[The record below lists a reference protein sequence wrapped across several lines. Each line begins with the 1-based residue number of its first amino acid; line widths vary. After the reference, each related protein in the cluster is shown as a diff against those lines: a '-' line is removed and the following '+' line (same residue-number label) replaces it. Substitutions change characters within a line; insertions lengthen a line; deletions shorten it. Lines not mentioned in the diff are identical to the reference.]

1 DRAGQTARRNGRPGN
16 RGSGQEDQE
25 IGLLGRFMVRCKI
38 NVASHKILAYIVV
51 IGSSAAP
58 DPKPRRLT
66 RNPVFA
72 RDDLTM
78 TTTAKTSKPGKSA
91 GNPFEA
97 FTFPAP
103 TFEVPAA
110 FRDLAEKSV
119 STARDTY
126 AKIKSATDDA
136 TGLVEESFETAREV
150 AFAIGVMTLDA
161 AKSNSDASFE
171 FARDLF
177 GAKTVSEMI
186 ETGTAISIVIGA
198 RV

>member
-1 DRAGQTARRNGRPGN
+1 
-16 RGSGQEDQE
+16 
-25 IGLLGRFMVRCKI
+25 
-38 NVASHKILAYIVV
+38 
-51 IGSSAAP
+51 
-58 DPKPRRLT
+58 
-66 RNPVFA
+66 
-72 RDDLTM
+72 M

-136 TGLVEESFETAREV
+136 TGLVEETFETAREG
-150 AFAIGVMTLDA
+150 AFAIGVKTLDA

-186 ETGTAISIVIGA
+186 ELQSSFARKQFDALTEQFKEFQVLGEKFVTDTAKPVSDKVEKTMKELKVA
-198 RV
+198 